1 MAVISSKDWR
11 NSTILD
17 LWEGSTRAKHR
28 AWWQASL
35 WAARDSSSNSRPV
48 KALVDTSSSS
58 PKIPMRRQMATAVP
72 LLSPVIIITLMPAC
86 LHSFMD
92 EATSILGGSSIPTQ
106 PTNVRLV
113 WNKIHR
119 VLVQGSADFSS
130 GSSEIIF
137 PARYISLCH
146 DIWDH
151 SLSCLTKFYFKCT
164 NFTS

>member
-58 PKIPMRRQMATAVP
+58 PKIPIRRQMATAVP

-113 WNKIHR
+113 WKDTPSFSARSCRFLLWQQWNNCFPCTLHLSVSWHLGSLL
-119 VLVQGSADFSS
+119 VLPYQ
-130 GSSEIIF
+130 I
-137 PARYISLCH
+137 LLQMH
-146 DIWDH
+146 
-151 SLSCLTKFYFKCT
+151 
-164 NFTS
+164 